1 MKKRIVTIVAAFGF
15 FLSAFVTSSAM
26 AGSFGF
32 GVMGSGLHIAT
43 SGNETD
49 TSSDDVNSSDQ
60 THSGAL
66 ASIFAE
72 YSIGDQDHHGMTF
85 GVSYSPMRAQIGSGE
100 RGDTRSDSTEDSNDS
115 GTYRAKANVS
125 KAATL
130 YLEPTLMYDS
140 LGVYFKG
147 GLARIK
153 VESLEEISFGEDSSA
168 YPDAWVNGYLFGLGI
183 TKKLNDGLF
192 YKLEAVRTVYDEV
205 SMESQSGNRNTI
217 KATPKTLGANIL
229 FGYKF

>member
-1 MKKRIVTIVAAFGF
+1 
-15 FLSAFVTSSAM
+15 M

-43 SGNETD
+43 SGNETN
-49 TSSDDVNSSDQ
+49 TSSDQVNSSDQ

-72 YSIGDQDHHGMTF
+72 YSIGDQDQHGMTF
-85 GVSYSPMRAQIGSGE
+85 GISYSPMRAQIGSGE
-100 RGDTRSDSTEDSNDS
+100 RGDTRSDATEDSNDS

-125 KAATL
+125 GAATL

-140 LGVYFKG
+140 VGVYFKG

-153 VESLEEISFGEDSSA
+153 VESLESISFGEDSSV
-168 YPDAWVNGYLFGLGI
+168 YPDEWVNGYLFGLGI
-183 TKKLNDGLF
+183 TKKLDGGLF

-205 SMESQSGNRNTI
+205 SMESQTGNKNTI
-217 KATPKTLGANIL
+217 KATPKTLGANIS

>member
-1 MKKRIVTIVAAFGF
+1 
-15 FLSAFVTSSAM
+15 M

-43 SGNETD
+43 SGSEKD
-49 TSSDDVNSSDQ
+49 GDEVNGSDQ

-85 GVSYSPMRAQIGSGE
+85 GVSYSPMRAQIGSGS
-100 RGDTRSDSTEDSNDS
+100 RADSRSDVAEDSNDS
-115 GTYRAKANVS
+115 GTYKAKANVRG
-125 KAATL
+125 ATTL
-130 YLEPTLMYDS
+130 YVEPTLMWGNK
-140 LGVYFKG
+140 GVYFKG

-229 FGYKF
+229 FGYRF

>member
-72 YSIGDQDHHGMTF
+72 YSIGDDDRHGFTLGMSF
-85 GVSYSPMRAQIGSGE
+85 SPTSATIGAKS
-100 RGDTRSDSTEDSNDS
+100 RTDTQSDATESSDDS
-115 GTYRAKANVS
+115 GTYKAKATVS
-125 KAATL
+125 KHTTL
-130 YLEPTLMYDS
+130 YIEPTLMWDTFGIF
-140 LGVYFKG
+140 LKAGV
-147 GLARIK
+147 AR
-153 VESLEEISFGEDSSA
+153 VNVNSEEEIEFGTDSSSYGDKA
-168 YPDAWVNGYLFGLGI
+168 VTGYLFGAGI
-183 TKKLNDGLF
+183 TKRFDSGLF

-229 FGYKF
+229 FGYRF

>member
-32 GVMGSGLHIAT
+32 GGMGAGLHIAT
-43 SGNETD
+43 SGNETN
-49 TSSDDVNSSDQ
+49 TSSDQVNSSDQ

-72 YSIGDQDHHGMTF
+72 YSIGDQDQHGMTF
-85 GVSYSPMRAQIGSGE
+85 GISFSPMRAQIGSGE

-115 GTYRAKANVS
+115 GTYRAKANVP

-153 VESLEEISFGEDSSA
+153 VESLEEITFGENSSV
-168 YPDAWVNGYLFGLGI
+168 YPNEWVNGYLFGLGI

-229 FGYKF
+229 FGYRF